1 MSFFDEHNPFLK
13 MFNDLTPEAQAEYA
27 RKGKDMYEFINFET
41 GELYDSEELPK
52 SCLSVESIK
61 RSLQSGL
68 SFSDLT
74 EEEQEML
81 HSVD

>member
-13 MFNDLTPEAQAEYA
+13 MFNELEPKVQAEYTQ
-27 RKGKDMYEFINFET
+27 KGKDMYEFINFET
-41 GELYDSEELPK
+41 GELYNIEDVPK
-52 SCLSVESIK
+52 SCFSVESIK

-74 EEEQEML
+74 KEEQEIL

>member
-13 MFNDLTPEAQAEYA
+13 MFNDLSPEVQAEYA
-27 RKGKDMYEFINFET
+27 QKGKDMYEFINFET
-41 GELYDSEELPK
+41 GELYNTEDVPQ
-52 SCLSVESIK
+52 SCLSAESIK

-74 EEEQEML
+74 KEEQEIL
-81 HSVD
+81 HYS

>member
-1 MSFFDEHNPFLK
+1 MSYFDEHNPFLK
-13 MFNDLTPEAQAEYA
+13 MFKELPPETQAEYT

-41 GELYDSEELPK
+41 GELYDAEETPK

-74 EEEQEML
+74 KEEQEIL

>member
-61 RSLQSGL
+61 RLLQSGL